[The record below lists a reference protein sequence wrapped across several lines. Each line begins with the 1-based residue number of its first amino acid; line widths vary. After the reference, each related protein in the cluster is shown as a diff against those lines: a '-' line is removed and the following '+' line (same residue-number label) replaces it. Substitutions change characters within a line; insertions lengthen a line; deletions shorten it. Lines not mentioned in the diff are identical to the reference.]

1 MSNRDDDDSW
11 EPTPVG
17 VPIPTAPDE
26 RGVLVPTE
34 SPPRQTPPYGTPIT
48 PTSTPTPRSV
58 PRMGTAGEYSQQQQ
72 KPPNAASARAA
83 FREIRAL
90 RTDLAN
96 HSQSDQLALQSINA
110 KLSAQ
115 DDTLEEQNK
124 VLTEIKVNAAET
136 GTAVKML
143 IDEVRH
149 KREVQKIK
157 IEGEVTTSVEQEKTK
172 RAQLSGKTKV
182 LIALI
187 AVLSTAVGAFAKWLA
202 G

>member
-1 MSNRDDDDSW
+1 MSNDRDDDDHW

-17 VPIPTAPDE
+17 VPIPTTPNE

-34 SPPRQTPPYGTPIT
+34 SPPRQTPPYGVPIT

-58 PRMGTAGEYSQQQQ
+58 PRMGTAGEYSQQAQ
-72 KPPNAASARAA
+72 KPNVASARAA

-90 RTDLAN
+90 RTDFAN

-110 KLSAQ
+110 KLEAQ
-115 DDTLEEQNK
+115 DRTLDEQNG

-143 IDEVRH
+143 IDEIRH

-157 IEGEVTTSVEQEKTK
+157 TEGEVTTSVEQEKTK
-172 RAQLSGKTKV
+172 RAHISGRTKV